1 MTPSLKLISLAILLV
16 PITSVLASNDCAA
29 STWSKAGLK
38 IRQVTTSSTSKSPLS
53 SSIISSSS
61 KASISTTSTSSTSA
75 ATSSTATNIINVGNV
90 TAGQVNCR
98 YSSTTDSE
106 VNYYTCTTLSQFYKI
121 STQVFFTLN
130 PGLALD
136 CSNIQ
141 PNTPYCVSGFL
152 EPLRSTSG
160 LCGPKN
166 NNATCLGTDFQCCNS
181 QTWTCGNSTQD
192 CAAGTC
198 YEGACAGDTV
208 WSTDGTC
215 GEQFGDRSCAGIWGD
230 CCNFDGKCGTGASF
244 CGADK
249 CQSGNCISVRTSSST
264 KQTSSSVTT
273 SSTAKTTSSV
283 KISTTSSTAKPT
295 SSVKTTTSSSATKTS
310 TSVTKS
316 SSTTTL
322 PAISSLPSC
331 GQLCFNNLIGQ
342 YSSLGCSSPDPSCL
356 CSNVNFGFGIRDCS
370 NGACGTAVASTVIAY
385 ESAYCSSALATR
397 RPVTTATPTATGVAS
412 LPSCGQ
418 TCFNNMLGQYS
429 SLGCA
434 TADPACLCK
443 NINFY
448 YGLRDCSNAVCGSD
462 TNAVSTI
469 LAFESSYCAS
479 ATAAPTT
486 K

>member
-1 MTPSLKLISLAILLV
+1 MLTWYLLSQSKYGTCNKV
-16 PITSVLASNDCAA
+16 TSSSSTSPTSVSSTATTISAPTTSHTTITTWTSLGCYVDVTTSRTLANQIILPNQDTTMTVELCQQTCRS
-29 STWSKAGLK
+29 SGYIFAGLEYAHQCWCANS
-38 IRQVTTSSTSKSPLS
+38 ILNNGPATSGCTSPCPGNTAEMCGGSDRINVYSISDDTTSSTTSPTVT
-53 SSIISSSS
+53 IISS
-61 KASISTTSTSSTSA
+61 TT
-75 ATSSTATNIINVGNV
+75 
-90 TAGQVNCR
+90 
-98 YSSTTDSE
+98 Y
-106 VNYYTCTTLSQFYKI
+106 
-121 STQVFFTLN
+121 
-130 PGLALD
+130 P
-136 CSNIQ
+136 
-141 PNTPYCVSGFL
+141 
-152 EPLRSTSG
+152 
-160 LCGPKN
+160 
-166 NNATCLGTDFQCCNS
+166 
-181 QTWTCGNSTQD
+181 
-192 CAAGTC
+192 
-198 YEGACAGDTV
+198 
-208 WSTDGTC
+208 
-215 GEQFGDRSCAGIWGD
+215 
-230 CCNFDGKCGTGASF
+230 
-244 CGADK
+244 
-249 CQSGNCISVRTSSST
+249 
-264 KQTSSSVTT
+264 
-273 SSTAKTTSSV
+273 
-283 KISTTSSTAKPT
+283 
-295 SSVKTTTSSSATKTS
+295 S

-322 PAISSLPSC
+322 PVISSLPSC

-462 TNAVSTI
+462 TNAVLTI

-486 K
+486 S